1 MNIQDI
7 FNRVIDQEYYDT
19 SHNYSAM
26 CNSLHKA
33 WYQGVVS
40 HEEYLFAGNQIGQYL
55 GSTDCAYLGEAL
67 EKAGLPHS
75 IVDRTA
81 IYRDWANRPSLKPQ
95 DQAND

>member
-1 MNIQDI
+1 MNIQEI

-33 WYQGVVS
+33 WHLEVISGD
-40 HEEYLFAGNQIGQYL
+40 EYLFAREQIRNYLYPVNRVYL
-55 GSTDCAYLGEAL
+55 GDAL
-67 EKAGLPHS
+67 KVAGLPNT
-75 IVDRTA
+75 IEARTD